1 METSIDVKGLTDE
14 QVEAIKKLVALFRK
28 PGAKQ
33 EAGGFKKS
41 AGSWKGLI
49 DAEELKRTVY
59 SDRLISTRPETKL

>member
-28 PGAKQ
+28 PDAKK
-33 EAGGFKKS
+33 ETGGFRKS

-59 SDRLISTRPETKL
+59 SDRLVSTRLEAKL